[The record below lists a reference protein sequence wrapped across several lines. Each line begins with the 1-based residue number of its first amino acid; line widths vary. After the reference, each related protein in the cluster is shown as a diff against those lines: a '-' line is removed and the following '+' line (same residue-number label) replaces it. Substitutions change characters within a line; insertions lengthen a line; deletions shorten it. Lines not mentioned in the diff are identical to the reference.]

1 MIPRTTCNP
10 KQAWYNEA
18 IAIEIK
24 TLEVNNMAEYIL
36 ARGNGRH
43 IPHEDKIFGISNRAK
58 AMIAEKGADKVI
70 NATIGSLLDDNGN
83 LVVLSSV
90 DEVFKHLSPAEFS
103 FPMDSDDG
111 TETSKEGEDISSST
125 FAVISM
131 FCSLSEPSPRAL
143 RVSQYIVTIVFT
155 LNRPFS
161 NSIPLISPLRL
172 LMAGT

>member
-10 KQAWYNEA
+10 KQEWYNEA

-90 DEVFKHLSPAEFS
+90 DEVFKLS
-103 FPMDSDDG
+103 
-111 TETSKEGEDISSST
+111 
-125 FAVISM
+125 
-131 FCSLSEPSPRAL
+131 
-143 RVSQYIVTIVFT
+143 
-155 LNRPFS
+155 
-161 NSIPLISPLRL
+161 LIHI
-172 LMAGT
+172 